1 MVAPVATSLESL
13 LIALG
18 LSEDTNGS
26 LQLLLDDVE
35 SDLLSWTNRRTLP
48 PGLESTKRQIAI
60 MRYNKQGI
68 EGETSHS
75 EGGVSRS
82 FEDLPESVKMT
93 IGTYRLLKVTR
104 YAAP

>member
-1 MVAPVATSLESL
+1 MATSLDRL
-13 LIALG
+13 MGTLG
-18 LSEDTNGS
+18 LSEDIDGS
-26 LQLLLDDVE
+26 LGVLLDDVE

-48 PGLESTKRQIAI
+48 PGLEPTKRQIAI
-60 MRYNKQGI
+60 MRYNKVGI

-93 IGTYRLLKVTR
+93 IGSYRLLKVAR
-104 YAAP
+104 YATP

>member
-1 MVAPVATSLESL
+1 MSASLDRLLAT
-13 LIALG
+13 LG
-18 LSEDTNGS
+18 LTDDPDGVFEV
-26 LQLLLDDVE
+26 LLEDVE

-48 PGLESTKRQIAI
+48 AGLESTKRQIAI

-93 IGTYRLLKVTR
+93 IGSYRLLKVTR
-104 YAAP
+104 YATP